1 MTNRDK
7 LLTFS
12 ALALLLTAGYPAMAQ
27 DDSSAGNGAPG
38 VTHDGPP
45 PMDGP
50 PDGEPPKDGPP
61 GDGPSGDGPMGGKGG
76 RGAEMFMKADT
87 NHDGLLSKEE
97 MLNAHKERLDEM
109 FNKADTNHDNEL
121 SPEEMKKGR
130 EMMRAKF
137 KERMQEMR
145 GQNGGQGGMG
155 DGSFRE
161 RMMERRNG
169 QGGGDSGSTTSPDA
183 PSK

>member
-27 DDSSAGNGAPG
+27 DDGNTGNGAPG

-50 PDGEPPKDGPP
+50 PDGAPPK
-61 GDGPSGDGPMGGKGG
+61 GDGPRGDGPMGDKGG
-76 RGAEMFMKADT
+76 RGAEMFTKTDT
-87 NHDGLLSKEE
+87 NHDGYLSKEE
-97 MLNAHKERLDEM
+97 MLNFHKERADEM
-109 FNKADTNHDNEL
+109 FNKADTDRDGKL

-130 EMMRAKF
+130 ELMRAKF

-145 GQNGGQGGMG
+145 GQNGSQGGMG

-169 QGGGDSGSTTSPDA
+169 QGGGDSEPTPPTDSP
-183 PSK
+183 SQ